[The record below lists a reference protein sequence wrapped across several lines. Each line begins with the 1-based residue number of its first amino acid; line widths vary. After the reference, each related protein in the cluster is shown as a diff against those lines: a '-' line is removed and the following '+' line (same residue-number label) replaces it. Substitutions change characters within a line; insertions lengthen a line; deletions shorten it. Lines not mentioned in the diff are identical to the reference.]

1 MPHCFGQVTHSNPVS
16 LRKSVGLFQ
25 EFIRYSLQKICTQD
39 EKKFTKS
46 REVGGGWLE
55 GKRGA
60 AESFKR
66 ENELPFAV
74 SGLS

>member
-46 REVGGGWLE
+46 REVGGGVGW
-55 GKRGA
+55 R
-60 AESFKR
+60 ESG
-66 ENELPFAV
+66 ELP
-74 SGLS
+74 SHLKERMNYLLLCLG